1 MTSNVISANTSLP
14 AISGD
19 SSFFKYMQEI
29 HKFPF
34 LSKEEEYEYA
44 VRYSED
50 GDREAAKIL
59 IQSHLRL
66 VVKVATTF
74 RNYGLPLV
82 DLVSEGNMG
91 LMRAVK
97 KFDVKKGFR
106 LSTYAMLWIKAYIQ
120 EYILR
125 SWSLVK
131 IGTTLAQKKIFFNL
145 RKIKNRIRSIT
156 GSSEL
161 LPNHITQIASD
172 LNVKESEILEMNQ
185 RFNKDTSLNQML
197 GDENDGIEMQD
208 TLESN
213 EPSQE
218 KIAII
223 SQEGSRKRDAIE
235 MAIKSLNEREQE
247 IIKSRYFV
255 EKKTS
260 LEKLSKIYKVSKERV
275 RQIEEA
281 ALKKMKKVIGEKYVA

>member
-1 MTSNVISANTSLP
+1 MTSNMISNNTYLP
-14 AISGD
+14 AISED
-19 SSFFKYMQEI
+19 SSFSRYIQEI
-29 HKFPF
+29 HKLPF

-44 VRYSED
+44 VRYHEES
-50 GDREAAKIL
+50 DREAAKIL

-74 RNYGLPLV
+74 RNYGLPLI

-97 KFDVKKGFR
+97 RFDVKKGFR

-120 EYILR
+120 EYILK

-131 IGTTLAQKKIFFNL
+131 IGTTIAQKKIFFNL

-161 LPNHITQIASD
+161 LPNHIQQIAGD

-218 KIAII
+218 KIVII
-223 SQEGSRKRDAIE
+223 NQDNSRKRDAIE
-235 MAIKSLNEREQE
+235 MAIKSLNAREQE

-275 RQIEEA
+275 RQIEEV

>member
-1 MTSNVISANTSLP
+1 
-14 AISGD
+14 
-19 SSFFKYMQEI
+19 
-29 HKFPF
+29 
-34 LSKEEEYEYA
+34 
-44 VRYSED
+44 
-50 GDREAAKIL
+50 
-59 IQSHLRL
+59 
-66 VVKVATTF
+66 
-74 RNYGLPLV
+74 
-82 DLVSEGNMG
+82 
-91 LMRAVK
+91 
-97 KFDVKKGFR
+97 
-106 LSTYAMLWIKAYIQ
+106 MLWIKAYIQ
-120 EYILR
+120 EYILK

-131 IGTTLAQKKIFFNL
+131 IGTTIAQKKIFFNL

-161 LPNHITQIASD
+161 LPNHIQQIAGD

-218 KIAII
+218 KIVII
-223 SQEGSRKRDAIE
+223 NQDNSRKRDAIE
-235 MAIKSLNEREQE
+235 MAIKSLNAREQE

-275 RQIEEA
+275 RQIEEV